1 VLPELGY
8 EQSAMDPRAFKFIGV
23 NENGVHELQ
32 GLVIVEVDDL
42 LCVGNAARE
51 KGCSVNGRRLRVT
64 NERYK
69 IDVTKFANERL
80 QPMPF
85 QNGRKQGDPATQQE
99 TRTAVGAGHQ
109 RLEHE
114 TKKYPD
120 MSIKIQSVPEKDMCF
135 GVITDASYGNTEI
148 CSVGKGNLI
157 YWRSGKIHRVV
168 NSTLAAETQSLGKG
182 LQELAWS
189 ITVYNELSD
198 PNFDLRR
205 WEAGA
210 KSRRMSAIAKE
221 NLDETLRKVSK
232 DAVLKSLLDHLVK
245 STVG

>member
-1 VLPELGY
+1 
-8 EQSAMDPRAFKFIGV
+8 
-23 NENGVHELQ
+23 
-32 GLVIVEVDDL
+32 
-42 LCVGNAARE
+42 
-51 KGCSVNGRRLRVT
+51 
-64 NERYK
+64 
-69 IDVTKFANERL
+69 
-80 QPMPF
+80 
-85 QNGRKQGDPATQQE
+85 
-99 TRTAVGAGHQ
+99 
-109 RLEHE
+109 
-114 TKKYPD
+114 

-245 STVG
+245 STVGATEDRRRCFRFQKTSRQ